1 MTDLLE
7 IVLIALACPLMLPIA
22 IEESEDERGDTE

>member
-7 IVLIALACPLMLPIA
+7 IVLIALACPLMLPTIIKA
-22 IEESEDERGDTE
+22 ESEEEE

>member
-7 IVLIALACPLMLPIA
+7 IVLIALACPLMLPA
-22 IEESEDERGDTE
+22 IIETDKGVEE

>member
-7 IVLIALACPLMLPIA
+7 IVLIALACPLMLPTI
-22 IEESEDERGDTE
+22 IEEDNWVEE